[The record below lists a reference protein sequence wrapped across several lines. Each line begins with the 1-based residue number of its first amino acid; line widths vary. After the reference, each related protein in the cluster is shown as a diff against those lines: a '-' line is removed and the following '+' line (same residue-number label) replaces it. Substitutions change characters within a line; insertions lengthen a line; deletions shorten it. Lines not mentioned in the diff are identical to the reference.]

1 MQSIEDIFCQ
11 KLGESSFLL
20 YQNLFL
26 PAYLTNIGD
35 AATPINKGTSNW
47 RPQLIINYFN
57 SILNDKPF
65 HSILLYTSKVIDALT
80 VFCIYYSR
88 FQRCRGGD
96 VLEFLPQRK
105 ITLYM
110 RLNQQLIFVIRV
122 IQTIRE
128 ILTLSSRNG
137 NQWNQ

>member
-20 YQNLFL
+20 
-26 PAYLTNIGD
+26 
-35 AATPINKGTSNW
+35 
-47 RPQLIINYFN
+47 LIINYFN
-57 SILNDKPF
+57 SILNDKSF

-110 RLNQQLIFVIRV
+110 RLN
-122 IQTIRE
+122 
-128 ILTLSSRNG
+128 
-137 NQWNQ
+137 